1 MCARFT
7 LAVPDLAALIRMLE
21 GAFGASAG
29 PAAAIDVDPRAAAF
43 YRPRYNI
50 APSSVHPVLRA
61 RDGRREL
68 VPATWGFTARFA
80 RGGAGP
86 SLLANARAESART
99 KPTFRDAF
107 AARRCVIPADG
118 FYEWTGPKGARRPTW
133 FHPAGGGL
141 LRLAGLYQPAKDPDA
156 GDTGVRFTILTTDAS
171 ADVAEVHDR
180 MPVLLAPGDVDL
192 WLGAIGGV
200 DPAQVEALL
209 RPAPRGTLAAR
220 AVSPRVN
227 SVAHDGPDLLREA
240 AAGSPAPE
248 AAAGSAPEA
257 AAGSAPE
264 AAAGSAP
271 EAAAGFPAPGA
282 ASSRGAAP
290 SASAPG
296 KAAAPRAGGT
306 LPLFDLD
313 GGAGPAVPSGRTPR
327 R

>member
-7 LAVPDLAALIRMLE
+7 LAVPDLAALIRLLE

-118 FYEWTGPKGARRPTW
+118 FYEWTGPRGARRPTW

-171 ADVAEVHDR
+171 GDVAEVHDR

-192 WLGAIGGV
+192 WLGAGGGV
-200 DPAQVEALL
+200 DPEQIEALL

-227 SVAHDGPDLLREA
+227 SVAHDGPDLLREVAMGSLAPEA

-248 AAAGSAPEA
+248 AAAGSPAPE
-257 AAGSAPE
+257 
-264 AAAGSAP
+264 
-271 EAAAGFPAPGA
+271 A

-290 SASAPG
+290 RASAPG

-327 R
+327 H

>member
-7 LAVPDLAALIRMLE
+7 LAVPDFAALIRMLE
-21 GAFGASAG
+21 ESFGASAE
-29 PAAAIDVDPRAAAF
+29 PTAAIDVDPRVAML

-50 APSSVHPVLRA
+50 APSTVHPVLRA

-68 VPATWGFTARFA
+68 VPATWGFTARIA

-118 FYEWTGPKGARRPTW
+118 FYEWTGAKGARRPTW
-133 FHPAGGGL
+133 FHPTGGGL

-156 GDTGVRFTILTTDAS
+156 GGVDVRFTILTTDAS

-192 WLGAIGGV
+192 WLGDGA
-200 DPAQVEALL
+200 DLERVEALL
-209 RPAPRGTLAAR
+209 RPAPRGTLSAR
-220 AVSPRVN
+220 PVSPRVN
-227 SVAHDGPDLLREA
+227 SVAHDDPDLLREVTVGSRAASA
-240 AAGSPAPE
+240 AAATTT
-248 AAAGSAPEA
+248 
-257 AAGSAPE
+257 
-264 AAAGSAP
+264 
-271 EAAAGFPAPGA
+271 
-282 ASSRGAAP
+282 SRGAAAEAAAP
-290 SASAPG
+290 SAAASGASAPR
-296 KAAAPRAGGT
+296 KAAGPKDGGT

-313 GGAGPAVPSGRTPR
+313 GRAGPAVPSGRSSR